1 LTAWKV
7 PAPRRVPLKEWREIV
22 QKQFFRTGVLILA
35 CLIGITMTIAQE
47 PAKSKTAVATGP
59 ETGALV
65 DLNSATPGQLQE
77 LPGISEEYARKII
90 AGRPYTEKADLVR
103 KKVIPRATYDQIV
116 DRVIAK
122 RTGKK
127 PPK

>member
-1 LTAWKV
+1 M
-7 PAPRRVPLKEWREIV
+7 
-22 QKQFFRTGVLILA
+22 QKQLLRTAVLILG
-35 CLIGITMTIAQE
+35 CLTWLTSTSAQE
-47 PAKSKTAVATGP
+47 TSRPKATEVATGP
-59 ETGALV
+59 TTGALV

-90 AGRPYTEKADLVR
+90 EGRPYTEKSDLVK
-103 KKVIPRATYDQIV
+103 KKVIPQAIYDDIT

-122 RTGKK
+122 RIGKK

>member
-1 LTAWKV
+1 MQRQLLRTA
-7 PAPRRVPLKEWREIV
+7 A
-22 QKQFFRTGVLILA
+22 LILG
-35 CLIGITMTIAQE
+35 CLTCLTSTSAQE
-47 PAKSKTAVATGP
+47 TARPKRTEVATGP
-59 ETGALV
+59 TTGALV

-90 AGRPYTEKADLVR
+90 DGRPYTEKTDLVK
-103 KKVIPRATYDQIV
+103 KKVIPRAIYDNIT

-122 RTGKK
+122 RISKK